1 MGDVLHGLP
10 AAAALRERLPDCVIG
25 WAVEPRWKALLES
38 SHPHL
43 NHGEAGIEI
52 GHPRIVDRVHDVP
65 TRAWAKRPFSVHTA
79 REILA
84 LRRELQA
91 EKYDV
96 CVDLQG
102 SIRSAMIGRMAQ
114 AKHFVGA
121 KEPREKQARW
131 LYGTQVDVRS
141 RHVIEQACELVKW
154 GMATLVEDWQPIE
167 GMAPA
172 RVSIPIDAEAE
183 RWCDEV
189 LARLETGPQGFVLL
203 APTAGWGAKQWP
215 TERYAELARRL
226 AAAGSRVLINGGS
239 GADRVMLAQ
248 LAESCSAT
256 VVESDI
262 PRLVALTRRARL
274 TVGGDSG
281 PIHLAAALGGSVLA
295 LFGPTDPARNG
306 PYFVGAKVRVLRH
319 STSRLDRARHA
330 NTEAGLAKITED
342 EVVAAAFE
350 LLREGKDR
358 TEGNENG

>member
-10 AAAALRERLPDCVIG
+10 AVAALRERLPDCFIG

-38 SHPHL
+38 STPHL
-43 NHGEAGIEI
+43 NPGEAGTEM
-52 GHPRIVDRVHDVP
+52 GHPVSRVHLVRTQD
-65 TRAWAKRPFSVHTA
+65 WKGRPLSVATA

-84 LRRELQA
+84 LRRELRA
-91 EKYDV
+91 EEYDV

-102 SIRSAMIGRMAQ
+102 SIRSAIIGRMAQ

-121 KEPREKQARW
+121 KEPRETQARW

-154 GMATLVEDWQPIE
+154 GMATLVEDWQPIA
-167 GMAPA
+167 GLAPA
-172 RVSIPIDAEAE
+172 RVSIPVDAAAE
-183 RWCDEV
+183 MWCDEV
-189 LARLETGPQGFVLL
+189 LARLEIGSQGFVLL

-226 AAAGSRVLINGGS
+226 KAAGYTVFINGGS

-248 LAESCSAT
+248 RAESCGAK
-256 VVESDI
+256 VMESDI
-262 PRLVALTRRARL
+262 AQLVALTRRARL
-274 TVGGDSG
+274 VVGGDSG

-319 STSRLDRARHA
+319 STSRLDHARLA

-350 LLREGKDR
+350 LLREVK
-358 TEGNENG
+358 ENG